1 MMNRTVK
8 QKCIQSREK
17 ALKNTEVPKK
27 KKNLLESFRKTNTAY
42 VPCYKKKAFEI
53 ADRPVATLQLWSQ
66 STSLRNGPDY
76 RIQQICDN

>member
-1 MMNRTVK
+1 MYPIKGEST
-8 QKCIQSREK
+8 EK
-17 ALKNTEVPKK
+17 YRSTKK